1 MLEGMTA
8 LVPDA
13 QDLRPTSDL
22 RARKRAATHAGL
34 ATAAFALATEHGLDG
49 FTVDDVAR
57 RADVSRRTFFNHFAS
72 KEEAVTAVVRLT
84 IASLL
89 DDVERRITAKHDAP
103 DRDAAHDREAGAV
116 IMADAVRSLLSDES
130 VATFRAL
137 IRLAEASP
145 ELVPHLAGIE
155 HEAGDQVVEL
165 MRGQA
170 GEDQIPPTHAVYAF
184 AIPGAVIATVG
195 AVYSRRLHVREVD
208 GDAPGAL
215 ALDDMIAQLQ
225 SLVPA
230 FDDCAGMT

>member
-1 MLEGMTA
+1 M
-8 LVPDA
+8 
-13 QDLRPTSDL
+13 
-22 RARKRAATHAGL
+22 
-34 ATAAFALATEHGLDG
+34 
-49 FTVDDVAR
+49 
-57 RADVSRRTFFNHFAS
+57 
-72 KEEAVTAVVRLT
+72 
-84 IASLL
+84 
-89 DDVERRITAKHDAP
+89 
-103 DRDAAHDREAGAV
+103 

-137 IRLAEASP
+137 IRLADDSP

-165 MRGQA
+165 MRGQS
-170 GEDQIPPTHAVYAF
+170 GEDHIPPAQAVYAF
-184 AIPGAVIATVG
+184 ALPGAVMATVG